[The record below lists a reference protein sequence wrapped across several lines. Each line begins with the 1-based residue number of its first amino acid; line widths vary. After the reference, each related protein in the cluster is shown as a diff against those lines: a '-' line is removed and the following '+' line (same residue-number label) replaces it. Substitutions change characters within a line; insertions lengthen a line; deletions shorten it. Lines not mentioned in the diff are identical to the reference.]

1 MRQHGLCHSHSTC
14 IKLLHLGPVISARL
28 GIKTSLLIK
37 KVTNCVKNLEISF
50 IGFFFCNCLHWNGN
64 NDINRDERVSSIELF
79 LTSYFFTQLNM
90 YEMSLLT
97 KFPIMES

>member
-50 IGFFFCNCLHWNGN
+50 IGFFFVIVCIGTG
-64 NDINRDERVSSIELF
+64 IMIS
-79 LTSYFFTQLNM
+79 T
-90 YEMSLLT
+90 EMR
-97 KFPIMES
+97 E